1 MLFPGFS
8 YFCVQNISILMKTKI
23 LMIFLI
29 CSFPVLCL
37 WAEHS
42 KYSFYYSQKLNE
54 GISQLSVMTICQD
67 TRGYLWL
74 GTRNGLNRY
83 NGSEYTVFRHHP
95 GDSLSLADNEVNEI
109 REDHSKNLWIGT
121 SRGLSRMCLR
131 TERIRNYFNVDGL
144 SSASI
149 LSLLVDSSGKVWV
162 GTRSGLCCYIPE
174 QDNFKRVEFVENF
187 NSSVTALMEDKA
199 GNFWIGTAVNG
210 VYQCNKQMQVIN
222 HYDCRAGL
230 PDNSISTLYE
240 DSYHRI
246 WVGCQFG
253 GLNRIDVR
261 NHKITSYV
269 SANSG
274 LKNNYVRC
282 LAEWDGEMLIGT
294 FDGIYAYAPLKDQ
307 IRKVSSYDEPGR
319 GLGHFS
325 IYAFCRDHTGTLWI
339 GTFAGGVTWLSS
351 LTDRFIHHTPGKT
364 VNQQTGIY
372 GTACVD
378 KQKNLWIATEG
389 YGLLRYEIST
399 GEGQFYLIDKDSYSV
414 HNSNVIK
421 TVYAEDDCIWCGTVL
436 GEVYR
441 FDLATRRFSLFYKY
455 PIELAIY
462 GIVRDADGNLWVGTS
477 KGGYA
482 LTCFTPAGERKTEFT
497 GPKGEKLHFSSVR
510 CMEEESPGV
519 LLIGMRSAGLYRFNT
534 RTGEM
539 TVFRTSRPEQKMQI
553 PSNYISSILLT
564 RSGDVW
570 VSTYGGGIF
579 QLDKRGGVLRWVT
592 EKEGLMGGDICKLL
606 EGADG
611 NLWMSSL
618 QGISSYSPST
628 GEIKNFPFNNGI
640 HLREFTYRGGVA
652 MPDGTLCFTGNDG
665 FITFYT
671 PEMPMNRF
679 VPPIVLEDL
688 LVNNRVVR
696 ADDGTG
702 ILSGL
707 LNEAEVI
714 NLQYNQNNLSIDYK
728 ALNFINSEM
737 NRYAY
742 KLEGYDKDWNHVG
755 ERSTAYYTNLRPGT
769 YLFHVKACNNDGVWN
784 EEGKTLKIVITPP
797 LWATWYAF
805 LIYGLLVIGVF
816 YAIFHYFNAR
826 RRLRERLRME
836 QKEKLQQEE
845 FHQAKMH
852 LFTNFAHELRTPL
865 TLIITPFEELVKR
878 MDMTLELRD
887 KLMVIY
893 RNAQRLLLLVN
904 QLMDLQKNQSGTM
917 ELQVT
922 ENNVYEFVTEIS
934 IVKLH
939 KGVIRIEDRED
950 GTEGA
955 RFIVLLPVSREA
967 FTEEET
973 DSMPVETIGDTA
985 FAQPVEKPQTSPIG
999 EIAPKKPVVL
1009 LVEDDKDVRDYLH
1022 KSLEND
1028 YEIIEAANGV
1038 KGYDKAV
1045 QFFPDLVLSDIM
1057 MPKRNGLE
1065 LCSMIKNDIR
1075 IGHIPVILMTAR
1087 SMVMHIREGFEAGAD
1102 DYVIKPFSMDVLR
1115 IRIQSLLQSR
1125 EQLKKLYGKRF
1136 SPEVVGVSTT
1146 SADERFSQ
1154 KLYEIIEK
1162 NISDQNLGIEMLC
1175 DQIGISRANLYR
1187 KIKAI
1192 SELSPT
1198 ELIRN
1203 KRLEVALR
1211 YLKETNMSVSEV
1223 ATLLGFNSHSYFS
1236 NSFKAFY
1243 GFTPTEFVQ
1252 MNSANKEKM

>member
-187 NSSVTALMEDKA
+187 NSSVTTLMEDKA

-210 VYQCNKQMQVIN
+210 VYQCNKQMQVIK
-222 HYDCRAGL
+222 HYDRRAGL

-497 GPKGEKLHFSSVR
+497 GPKGEKLHFS
-510 CMEEESPGV
+510 
-519 LLIGMRSAGLYRFNT
+519 
-534 RTGEM
+534 
-539 TVFRTSRPEQKMQI
+539 
-553 PSNYISSILLT
+553 
-564 RSGDVW
+564 
-570 VSTYGGGIF
+570 
-579 QLDKRGGVLRWVT
+579 
-592 EKEGLMGGDICKLL
+592 
-606 EGADG
+606 
-611 NLWMSSL
+611 
-618 QGISSYSPST
+618 
-628 GEIKNFPFNNGI
+628 
-640 HLREFTYRGGVA
+640 
-652 MPDGTLCFTGNDG
+652 
-665 FITFYT
+665 
-671 PEMPMNRF
+671 
-679 VPPIVLEDL
+679 
-688 LVNNRVVR
+688 
-696 ADDGTG
+696 
-702 ILSGL
+702 
-707 LNEAEVI
+707 
-714 NLQYNQNNLSIDYK
+714 
-728 ALNFINSEM
+728 
-737 NRYAY
+737 
-742 KLEGYDKDWNHVG
+742 
-755 ERSTAYYTNLRPGT
+755 
-769 YLFHVKACNNDGVWN
+769 
-784 EEGKTLKIVITPP
+784 
-797 LWATWYAF
+797 
-805 LIYGLLVIGVF
+805 
-816 YAIFHYFNAR
+816 
-826 RRLRERLRME
+826 
-836 QKEKLQQEE
+836 
-845 FHQAKMH
+845 
-852 LFTNFAHELRTPL
+852 
-865 TLIITPFEELVKR
+865 
-878 MDMTLELRD
+878 
-887 KLMVIY
+887 
-893 RNAQRLLLLVN
+893 
-904 QLMDLQKNQSGTM
+904 
-917 ELQVT
+917 
-922 ENNVYEFVTEIS
+922 
-934 IVKLH
+934 
-939 KGVIRIEDRED
+939 
-950 GTEGA
+950 
-955 RFIVLLPVSREA
+955 
-967 FTEEET
+967 
-973 DSMPVETIGDTA
+973 
-985 FAQPVEKPQTSPIG
+985 
-999 EIAPKKPVVL
+999 
-1009 LVEDDKDVRDYLH
+1009 
-1022 KSLEND
+1022 
-1028 YEIIEAANGV
+1028 
-1038 KGYDKAV
+1038 
-1045 QFFPDLVLSDIM
+1045 
-1057 MPKRNGLE
+1057 
-1065 LCSMIKNDIR
+1065 
-1075 IGHIPVILMTAR
+1075 
-1087 SMVMHIREGFEAGAD
+1087 
-1102 DYVIKPFSMDVLR
+1102 
-1115 IRIQSLLQSR
+1115 
-1125 EQLKKLYGKRF
+1125 
-1136 SPEVVGVSTT
+1136 
-1146 SADERFSQ
+1146 
-1154 KLYEIIEK
+1154 
-1162 NISDQNLGIEMLC
+1162 
-1175 DQIGISRANLYR
+1175 
-1187 KIKAI
+1187 
-1192 SELSPT
+1192 
-1198 ELIRN
+1198 
-1203 KRLEVALR
+1203 
-1211 YLKETNMSVSEV
+1211 
-1223 ATLLGFNSHSYFS
+1223 
-1236 NSFKAFY
+1236 
-1243 GFTPTEFVQ
+1243 
-1252 MNSANKEKM
+1252 